1 MTLRPITPWSVLIT
15 STLEMPWVR
24 DAFELI
30 KLVSAI
36 AGGVAGISIDFA
48 LFPVDS
54 IKTRLQVMDY
64 LSSLKYLPFRLHQ
77 RK

>member
-1 MTLRPITPWSVLIT
+1 MTLRLITPWSVLIT

-24 DAFELI
+24 DAFELT

-64 LSSLKYLPFRLHQ
+64 LSSLKYLTFRLHQ